1 VARNQTGPELAQPQI
16 YADIVG
22 KILSGE
28 FPPGQR
34 LVEEELAKAYRISRT
49 PIREVLM
56 ALQRDGL
63 AERVP
68 NRGARVI
75 SFTPDDVEEIYE
87 IRQALE
93 CLSIRAA
100 ARNLKL
106 SDLREF
112 EQRLLV
118 INREQDPAWK
128 EKQAEL
134 DLQLHHWI
142 NSHSENRRLTA
153 YLENISLLIHSL
165 RLLGYA
171 NEVSARQAG
180 QEHLAIVRALLRRD
194 AELATRLLADHI
206 ENSKRHALD
215 AYFARGAQPVTRRNQ
230 TPTLR
235 LPSAKGVQ
243 LLRTAR

>member
-1 VARNQTGPELAQPQI
+1 VASKNSSREQAQSQI
-16 YADIVG
+16 YAAIVG

-34 LVEEELAKAYRISRT
+34 LVEEELAKTYRISRT

-56 ALQRDGL
+56 ALERDGL

-106 SDLREF
+106 SDLRAF
-112 EQRLLV
+112 EQRLV
-118 INREQDPAWK
+118 IINREQDPAWK

-134 DLQLHHWI
+134 DLELHHWI
-142 NSHSENRRLTA
+142 NSHAENRRLTA

-171 NEVSARQAG
+171 KEDSARQAG

-194 AELATRLLADHI
+194 AELAGRLLADHI
-206 ENSKRHALD
+206 ENSKRHALE
-215 AYFARGAQPVTRRNQ
+215 AYFARSGPAAPAKNIA
-230 TPTLR
+230 TPTKYAAARGLE
-235 LPSAKGVQ
+235 LMAK
-243 LLRTAR
+243 AR